1 MLTSCTIL
9 SFLASDEKVIR
20 AGDRELNGMYLLM
33 GGKVDVFTD
42 EYDYEKKI
50 CKSTLINEIQ

>member
-1 MLTSCTIL
+1 
-9 SFLASDEKVIR
+9 LASDEKVIR

-50 CKSTLINEIQ
+50 CKNTLINEIQ